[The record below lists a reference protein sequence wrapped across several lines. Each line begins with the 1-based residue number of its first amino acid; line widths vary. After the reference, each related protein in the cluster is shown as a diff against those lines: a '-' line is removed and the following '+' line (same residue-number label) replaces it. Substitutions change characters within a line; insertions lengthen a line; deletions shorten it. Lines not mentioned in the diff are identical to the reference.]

1 SRRRRTADCRPVC
14 WTTDSRRGTWRSEH
28 SWTAILLQ
36 SKMKGLSRRGL
47 GRTQYPWRECFLPQ
61 RISLH
66 VGRGAAPLPARCRRL
81 DLRLEIGQ
89 RRALVTLRSR
99 LGSALSYVCASLRP
113 G

>member
-1 SRRRRTADCRPVC
+1 
-14 WTTDSRRGTWRSEH
+14 
-28 SWTAILLQ
+28 
-36 SKMKGLSRRGL
+36 MKGLSRRGL

-113 G
+113 GGHEALYRTQAVSISASPTTSVREILSRRYVLGVRPA